1 MSINKIML
9 QNKFDRLRM
18 QFSTVCQFLKH
29 SSVDI
34 QRYKRLLIFNVVKS
48 SATSLSFMVA
58 AVYIYSTYLHALT
71 VNSTCNVKHF

>member
-48 SATSLSFMVA
+48 SATSLSFIVA
-58 AVYIYSTYLHALT
+58 AVYTPRIFMH
-71 VNSTCNVKHF
+71 